1 MKISNW
7 GKYPQVSAP
16 EIRYGLDRPLAK
28 ELHDSHW
35 IPRGMGRCYGD
46 ASLGETMVS
55 GLGLRRML
63 AFDALTGILRCE
75 AGVTFADL
83 LETFVPKGWFP
94 PVTPGTKFVS
104 MGGAIASDVH
114 GKNHHS
120 EGSFSRH
127 ILRFDLLLASGEVIT
142 CSPTKHPEI
151 FHATFGGMGLTGMV
165 LRLTLKLKPIQSSLI
180 NMESVKARNL
190 SEILDISEEFEDA
203 TYSMAWIDCLGTGNK
218 MGRSILMKGEHALPE
233 QLSAAQRA
241 HPLAIP
247 QKRKLNV
254 PIDFPA
260 FVLNPLSIKAFNFL
274 YYHKQLSR
282 QVSRLTD
289 YDSFFYPLDAIHNWN
304 RIYGKRG
311 FVQYQCV
318 FPKAASREG
327 LQQILQRTSRSNMGS
342 FLAVLKLFGPQEGL
356 MSFPMEGYTLAL
368 DFPVSPR
375 IFPFLDELDTIVA
388 DLGGRVYLTKDARL
402 KPEMLARMYPQLPQ
416 FQELLH
422 AVDPEARIRSLQSE
436 RLLIHR

>member
-7 GKYPQVSAP
+7 GRYPEVSTP
-16 EIRYGLDRPLAK
+16 QIRYDSGRSLVE
-28 ELHDSHW
+28 ELNESHW

-83 LETFVPKGWFP
+83 LETFVPRGWFP

-120 EGSFSRH
+120 EGAFSRH
-127 ILRFDLLLASGEVIT
+127 VLRFDLLLASGEVIT
-142 CSPTKHPEI
+142 CSPTQHTEI
-151 FHATFGGMGLTGMV
+151 FRATFGGMGLTGMV
-165 LRLTLKLKPIQSSLI
+165 LRLTLKLKPIESSWI
-180 NMESVKARNL
+180 SMESIKARNL
-190 SEILDISEEFEDA
+190 SEILDVSEEFGAA
-203 TYSMAWIDCLGTGNK
+203 TYSMAWIDCLGRGNK
-218 MGRSILMKGEHALPE
+218 MGRSILMKGEHATPEKLP
-233 QLSAAQRA
+233 AAQRA
-241 HPLAIP
+241 NPLSIL

-254 PIDFPA
+254 PIDFPG

-282 QVSRLTD
+282 QVSSLVD

-318 FPKAASREG
+318 FPKEASREG
-327 LQQILQRTSRSNMGS
+327 LEQILQRTARGNMGS

-368 DFPVSPR
+368 DFPISR
-375 IFPFLDELDTIVA
+375 KIFPFLDELDAVVA

-402 KPEMLARMYPQLPQ
+402 KPEMLTRMYPNLPQ
-416 FQELLH
+416 FRELL
-422 AVDPEARIRSLQSE
+422 ASIDPTGRIRSLQSD
-436 RLLIHR
+436 RLRMHD